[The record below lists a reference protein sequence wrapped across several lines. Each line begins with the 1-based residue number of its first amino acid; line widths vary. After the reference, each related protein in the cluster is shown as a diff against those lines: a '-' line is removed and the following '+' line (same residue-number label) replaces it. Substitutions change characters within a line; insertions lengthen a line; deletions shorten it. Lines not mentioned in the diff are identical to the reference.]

1 MWWRVFD
8 AEPVFCFTFNTNQ
21 SSFVYEYIYWNSMNY
36 SWKHISCHCMAFDCF
51 IWIPWFASHF
61 FSPFTLPRPTTRPPA
76 SLAHLLARLFV
87 RSSCFYCLSWD
98 IFLYTLCHK
107 NSKQTTNFTS
117 CRTTSAIKTVHSF
130 IQHNKIQ
137 EPWQIFWLLAYTFI
151 IIDTKCARTLLS

>member
-8 AEPVFCFTFNTNQ
+8 AEPVFCLTFNTNQ

-36 SWKHISCHCMAFDCF
+36 SWKHISGHCMAFDCF
-51 IWIPWFASHF
+51 IWIPWFASHIF
-61 FSPFTLPRPTTRPPA
+61 FSFHTLAPDHPSTRFVG
-76 SLAHLLARLFV
+76 LLARAFI
-87 RSSCFYCLSWD
+87 CFYCLSWD

-137 EPWQIFWLLAYTFI
+137 EPWQIFWLLAYTFL